1 VINFPTATTQ
11 KAMSAINPKAAALT
25 PLYERDYYS
34 WAREQARALREH
46 RLDDVDWE
54 NLAEEVDDLAGRHA
68 DALEGH
74 CETLIEH
81 LLKLAYEPR
90 SLKRNNLRLWQA
102 SVRNARHKIQL
113 LLKRNPGLR
122 TRTDELFND
131 AWPVGRND
139 ALAKLDLDDD
149 AIPEAPCFTFQQAA
163 AEEFPPP
170 RPGRR

>member
-1 VINFPTATTQ
+1 MSDSTAKTA
-11 KAMSAINPKAAALT
+11 AMT

-34 WAREQARALREH
+34 WAREQAHALREH
-46 RLDDVDWE
+46 RLDQIDWQ
-54 NLAEEVDDLAGRHA
+54 NLAEEVDDLADRHA

-81 LLKLAYEPR
+81 LLKLAYAPESTR
-90 SLKRNNLRLWQA
+90 KDNLRLWRA
-102 SVRNARHKIQL
+102 SVRNARHKIRV

-122 TRTDELFND
+122 PRTDELFAE

-149 AIPEAPCFTFQQAA
+149 AIREEPYFTFQQAVD
-163 AEEFPPP
+163 EEFALEPPP
-170 RPGRR
+170 TG